1 MRLGT
6 TFLLALAMCPA
17 ETLLLAE
24 DEDEARSAVR
34 PTPLQVAWQDL
45 ELIAFAHFGINT
57 FTDREWGEGK
67 EDPKLFNPTS
77 FDARQWVQGLKAAR
91 FKLLI
96 LTAKHHDGFCLWP
109 SQHTEHSVK
118 QSPWRGGKG
127 DAVRE
132 VSDACREAGL
142 KFGVYL
148 SPWDRHEPSYGDS
161 PAYNRYFL
169 SQLREL
175 LTNYGPISEVWFDG
189 ACGEGP
195 NGKKQEYDWRSYQG
209 RLLINYSWGNQQ
221 GVEHLTEA
229 IYLGTLEQFLKGW
242 FPADGR

>member
-6 TFLLALAMCPA
+6 AFLLALAMCQA

-118 QSPWRGGKG
+118 QSPWRGGEG
-127 DAVRE
+127 R
-132 VSDACREAGL
+132 CRSR
-142 KFGVYL
+142 GV
-148 SPWDRHEPSYGDS
+148 
-161 PAYNRYFL
+161 
-169 SQLREL
+169 
-175 LTNYGPISEVWFDG
+175 
-189 ACGEGP
+189 
-195 NGKKQEYDWRSYQG
+195 G
-209 RLLINYSWGNQQ
+209 RLPGSRPEVRWSLRRGAQWKETR
-221 GVEHLTEA
+221 V
-229 IYLGTLEQFLKGW
+229 
-242 FPADGR
+242 